1 MRSKEESILNTI
13 SYPIL
18 LRNTLFG
25 WRSGERNFF
34 VSILYFLRGIMRKIG
49 IGYNLCNKYY
59 LYKED
64 EEFKKRWLELTGA
77 ECYWNFLG
85 AKLPFEREFPVRD
98 IFQDTFYFYC
108 FFSDFYR
115 NDLISKLDSYM
126 SEGPYGYMGNGF
138 SVCVKEN
145 DTVIDAGAWIGD
157 FSAYAAIKRAKVY
170 AFESSSN
177 AYAVLLK
184 TAYLN
189 GVDKIKPINKGL
201 GSDVGEVFL
210 SLDLDNSAAN
220 SISLQRSSNVEK
232 IEITTIDTFVL
243 DNNLTKVDFIKADI
257 EGAEREMLEGAKLT
271 LKKYAPKLAICTY
284 HRPDDPEVL
293 EKIIL
298 DANPKYK
305 IVHIEKKLFA
315 QVF

>member
-1 MRSKEESILNTI
+1 M
-13 SYPIL
+13 
-18 LRNTLFG
+18 
-25 WRSGERNFF
+25 
-34 VSILYFLRGIMRKIG
+34 
-49 IGYNLCNKYY
+49 
-59 LYKED
+59 
-64 EEFKKRWLELTGA
+64 
-77 ECYWNFLG
+77 
-85 AKLPFEREFPVRD
+85 
-98 IFQDTFYFYC
+98 
-108 FFSDFYR
+108 
-115 NDLISKLDSYM
+115 
-126 SEGPYGYMGNGF
+126 
-138 SVCVKEN
+138 
-145 DTVIDAGAWIGD
+145 
-157 FSAYAAIKRAKVY
+157 
-170 AFESSSN
+170 
-177 AYAVLLK
+177 
-184 TAYLN
+184 
-189 GVDKIKPINKGL
+189 
-201 GSDVGEVFL
+201 
-210 SLDLDNSAAN
+210 DLDNSAAN